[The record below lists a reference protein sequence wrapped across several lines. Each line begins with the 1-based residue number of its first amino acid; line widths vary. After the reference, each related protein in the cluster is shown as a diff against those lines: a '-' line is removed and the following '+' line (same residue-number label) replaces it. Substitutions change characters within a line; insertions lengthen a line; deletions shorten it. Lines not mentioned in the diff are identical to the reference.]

1 MSILLGCVEA
11 KPKGCYDCPDD
22 SPNRIIHGALV
33 KKGTVIRT
41 DTAANMLA
49 DLLAAER
56 SCNAYI
62 MRNVNGTKAD
72 PTFAEGPGQGKQTS
86 RVQAASHTISYM
98 EFNYA
103 NTKTVEWYNYMIDAA
118 ANFYLIYFTEGKA
131 WFAGR
136 KNSAGTFVGAPVKIL
151 PKDPITDDN
160 TTFITA
166 MIDVSWNQKGN
177 PVPYE
182 ADDDGLSACALLFD
196 YDELAGIANQSG
208 SEATVVGETITV
220 DVDGL
225 INVQLDTGVTLDS
238 VEVVEGTLPDG
249 VSVSI
254 NTDVVVIGGNPTETG
269 TFEVTISAAN
279 ACGVAGQFTVTIVV
293 E

>member
-1 MSILLGCVEA
+1 MSILIGCTTA
-11 KPKGCYDCPDD
+11 KPKGCNDCPDD

-41 DTAANMLA
+41 DTKANMLA
-49 DLLAAER
+49 DLLAAELA
-56 SCNAYI
+56 CNAYI
-62 MRNVNGTKAD
+62 MRRINGTKAD
-72 PTFAEGPGQGKQTS
+72 PTFAEGPGQGKQTN

-103 NTKTVEWYNYMIDAA
+103 NTKMVEWYNYMIDAA

-136 KNSAGTFVGAPVKIL
+136 KNNAGTFVGAPVKIL

-182 ADDDGLSACALLFD
+182 FDDDALEACPQLFD
-196 YDELAGIANQSG
+196 YDELAGIQNQSG
-208 SEATVVGETITV
+208 SEADVSDTTITV
-220 DVDGL
+220 DEDGL
-225 INVQLDTGVTLDS
+225 INVQLDTGITLDS
-238 VEVVEGTLPDG
+238 VEIIEGELPSG

-254 NTDVVVIGGNPTETG
+254 NSDVIVIGGNPTETG

-279 ACGVAGQFTVTIVV
+279 TCGLAGQFSVTIIV